1 MSEIRLASVAG
12 VFYPADRVALQSQID
27 AYLQAVGPVPQ
38 RARPPKILIAPHA
51 GYAYSGAIAAQAH
64 ALFAPWRTKIK
75 RVVIL
80 GPAHRVPTR
89 GIAASSAAGF
99 ETPMGVVPVD
109 RDMVAHAIE
118 MHDTIIHDDAHANE
132 HAIEVQL
139 PFLQTVLEEPKI
151 VPLLVG
157 LSAPVAVTRLMRH
170 LWGADD
176 TVFLISSDLS
186 HYLPDASA
194 RRVDRASVERILA
207 LRADLNHDEACG
219 ATAIN
224 AALALAREHR
234 LSARLLAMCNSGDT
248 GGDRSKVVGY
258 CAVAFEDLS

>member
-12 VFYPADRVALQSQID
+12 VFYPADRVALRNQID
-27 AYLQAVGPVPQ
+27 AYLSSVGPVPQ

-64 ALFAPWRTKIK
+64 ALLAPWRTKVK
-75 RVVIL
+75 RAVIF
-80 GPAHRVPTR
+80 GPAHRVPAR

-99 ETPMGVVPVD
+99 ETPLGCVPVD
-109 RDMVAHAIE
+109 RDLVAHAIE
-118 MHDTIIHDDAHANE
+118 MHDTSIHDVAHARE

-139 PFLQTVLEEPKI
+139 PFLQTVLDEVQI

-157 LSAPVAVTRLMRH
+157 LAAPEAVARVMRH
-170 LWGADD
+170 LWDGED
-176 TVFLISSDLS
+176 TVFILSSDLS
-186 HYLPDASA
+186 HYLPDFSA
-194 RRVDRASVERILA
+194 RRVDRGSVERILA
-207 LRADLNHDEACG
+207 LRADLSHEEACG

-224 AALALAREHR
+224 AGLMLAREHG
-234 LSARLLAMCNSGDT
+234 LKARLLAMGNSGDT
-248 GGDRSKVVGY
+248 IGDREQVVGY

>member
-12 VFYPADRVALQSQID
+12 VFYPADRVALRNQIG
-27 AYLQAVGPVPQ
+27 AFLHAVGPVPQ

-51 GYAYSGAIAAQAH
+51 GYAYSGAIAAQAY
-64 ALFAPWRTKIK
+64 ALLAPWRGKVK

-80 GPAHRVPTR
+80 GPAHRVATR
-89 GIAASSAAGF
+89 GIVASSAAAF
-99 ETPMGVVPVD
+99 ATPLGPVAVD
-109 RDMVAHAIE
+109 RDLVAHAIE
-118 MHDTIIHDDAHANE
+118 MQDTSIHDLAHARE

-139 PFLQTVLEEPKI
+139 PFLQTVLDDIQI

-157 LSAPVAVTRLMRH
+157 LAAPEAVARLMRH
-170 LWGADD
+170 LWDGAD
-176 TVFLISSDLS
+176 TVFVLSSDLS

-194 RRVDRASVERILA
+194 RPVDRASVERILA
-207 LRADLNHDEACG
+207 LQADLSHEEACG

-224 AALALAREHR
+224 AGLILARELH
-234 LSARLLAMCNSGDT
+234 LKARLLAMGNSGDT
-248 GGDRSKVVGY
+248 IGDRDKVVGY